1 MNAMELSARLSLDAS
16 NFHKGMQNAES
27 GFKSFG
33 NRLKSIGGAM
43 VKTVVAGAAAAT
55 AAFVAVGKRS
65 IDAYA
70 NYEQLTGGIETLFK
84 TSAKT
89 MMKYAEQAYKT
100 SGVSA
105 NKYMEMSTSFAASLI
120 SGLKGDTAKAAE
132 MANMAIVDMSDNANK
147 MGTDLTMIQNAYQGF
162 AKQNYTMLDNLK
174 LGYGGTKTEMER
186 LLADAGKLT
195 GKKFNV
201 SNFAD
206 IVQAIHAIQTQMDIT
221 GTTSKEASTTI
232 SGSMNMVKAA
242 WEDML
247 VEMSKPQEASKGFKF
262 IQDESEATAKSITKG
277 PQAATQKFIAS
288 VKTML
293 GNVLPAVRNFIS
305 NFGDVVAA
313 IAPMIGEELPQLL
326 ADFLPKFFEAG
337 KNLVVGIGR
346 GITKA
351 FQTFKWPTW
360 KEVQAG
366 AQKAWQG
373 IQQGVETLG
382 GLVFGTDPDTGAV
395 KWPTWKDVKAGAQ
408 AAWDAIRNEA
418 AHLVGAVVYGTDENG
433 QVKWPEWD
441 GNTSDAQKVWDTV
454 VAGASKIGSAFGAII
469 YGTDEQGQV
478 KWPEWDNDTSG
489 LQKVWDTIKQ
499 AASNAGDAIGAL
511 VYGKDGETGEVKW
524 PDWDGDTTGL
534 QKIWETVKQAASN
547 VTDTIGAFV
556 YGKDEATG
564 KVQWPNW
571 DGDTSGA
578 EKVWDT
584 IKQAASGLTDEVGS
598 FVYGTDG
605 ATGKVNWPKWD
616 EDTSDL
622 SKIWETVK
630 GAAAKI
636 GNDIGGFVFGSDEAT
651 GKVNWPKWDGDTSGA
666 DEVWNAVKEYAAGLA
681 GLVFGKNDATGEIN
695 YPDPNKLGQDIN
707 SWWNEK
713 VLPAISSV
721 GQLVFGEPEIGD
733 ADGSGTTQ
741 KINNWWE
748 SIVKPGLKLVAD
760 FSLGVLGFDN
770 FEQLSTQVYSW
781 FQDKFGWLYEL
792 LGVDK
797 KPSEHNYSEEQ
808 YRMDRAGYE
817 ATLTT
822 KPETVSGA
830 GAQYVISQIKAID
843 DLLKGGT
850 AKEFTQFANEMIAM
864 SDTSG
869 GKGLFSE
876 QTIEALNAMKEAGEA
891 TPNELQALAQMV
903 QGDLMNAITGIGN
916 GFTEAQG
923 QVNNFATSLASLP
936 RNIDIVVNFIPGTR
950 IGGYSGSFNTVG
962 QFKFPGLPHA
972 KGDWNIPYNNYPA
985 ILHRDEMVLTASQA
999 RQYREGQSNGIDA
1012 ATLASAMRSAVLDLT
1027 MEFNGREVG
1036 RMFGDSTTARVN
1048 RNIGQINR
1056 RRRYG
1061 YGG

>member
-16 NFHKGMQNAES
+16 NFNKGMQNAES

-89 MMKYAEQAYKT
+89 MMKYADQAYKT

-120 SGLKGDTAKAAE
+120 SGLGGDTAKAAD

-147 MGTDLTMIQNAYQGF
+147 MGTDLAMIQNAYQGF

-186 LLADAGKLT
+186 LLADASKLT

-247 VEMSKPQEASKGFKF
+247 VEMSKPQEASKGFMF
-262 IQDESEATAKSITKG
+262 MQDESEATAKAITKG
-277 PQAATQKFIAS
+277 PQAATQKFISS

-373 IQQGVETLG
+373 IQKGVETLG
-382 GLVFGTDPDTGAV
+382 GLIFGTDPDTGSI
-395 KWPTWKDVKAGAQ
+395 KWPTWKDVGKFAENAWNTIVEGVKGLGKIVFGDNVDITIGWPTWGEIGSAITDAWNAIIAGVNSLGKIVFGTKVDGTVDWPTWDKVNAVVTDGWNAIVAGVNSLGKIVFGEKVDGTVDWPTWDKASGIVTEGWNAIVAGVGQLARVVFGEKVDGTIDWPSWDSVSATVTEGWNAIVAGVGGLAKIIFGTKVDGTINWPTWDTVSDAATQAWNTIVAGAADLKGLVMGDVPAVKVFDDLLTSWNTLHDTIVEKTIDIGKRFFGNADPTVVSTAIKGIGDAIIPLAAGLATAGFIANFGKFIEGIKKLFDVGMKDTNWVAIAIGAIATLATYIMQNWDDFGPKFEAIGGWITDNIITPVSTAISKIQDIINKVKEFLGLGGNEPSGAVLSEEQIGGIQKAFENWQEVSKWDFEEGFKAFDKFKETLKSAMTEAGFSNKEIENTFKGIEDALNKGDVAGIQNIISNLNSTSGAAQ
-408 AAWDAIRNEA
+408 AAEDA
-418 AHLVGAVVYGTDENG
+418 V
-433 QVKWPEWD
+433 
-441 GNTSDAQKVWDTV
+441 
-454 VAGASKIGSAFGAII
+454 
-469 YGTDEQGQV
+469 
-478 KWPEWDNDTSG
+478 
-489 LQKVWDTIKQ
+489 
-499 AASNAGDAIGAL
+499 
-511 VYGKDGETGEVKW
+511 
-524 PDWDGDTTGL
+524 
-534 QKIWETVKQAASN
+534 
-547 VTDTIGAFV
+547 
-556 YGKDEATG
+556 
-564 KVQWPNW
+564 
-571 DGDTSGA
+571 
-578 EKVWDT
+578 
-584 IKQAASGLTDEVGS
+584 
-598 FVYGTDG
+598 
-605 ATGKVNWPKWD
+605 
-616 EDTSDL
+616 
-622 SKIWETVK
+622 
-630 GAAAKI
+630 
-636 GNDIGGFVFGSDEAT
+636 
-651 GKVNWPKWDGDTSGA
+651 
-666 DEVWNAVKEYAAGLA
+666 NAVKEAAEAAAGDYNINFNVTTTGTIPNTLYAPA
-681 GLVFGKNDATGEIN
+681 GGGIAPTRPRGI
-695 YPDPNKLGQDIN
+695 
-707 SWWNEK
+707 
-713 VLPAISSV
+713 
-721 GQLVFGEPEIGD
+721 
-733 ADGSGTTQ
+733 
-741 KINNWWE
+741 
-748 SIVKPGLKLVAD
+748 
-760 FSLGVLGFDN
+760 
-770 FEQLSTQVYSW
+770 
-781 FQDKFGWLYEL
+781 
-792 LGVDK
+792 K
-797 KPSEHNYSEEQ
+797 K
-808 YRMDRAGYE
+808 
-817 ATLTT
+817 
-822 KPETVSGA
+822 
-830 GAQYVISQIKAID
+830 
-843 DLLKGGT
+843 
-850 AKEFTQFANEMIAM
+850 
-864 SDTSG
+864 
-869 GKGLFSE
+869 
-876 QTIEALNAMKEAGEA
+876 
-891 TPNELQALAQMV
+891 
-903 QGDLMNAITGIGN
+903 
-916 GFTEAQG
+916 
-923 QVNNFATSLASLP
+923 
-936 RNIDIVVNFIPGTR
+936 
-950 IGGYSGSFNTVG
+950 
-962 QFKFPGLPHA
+962 A
-972 KGDWNIPYNNYPA
+972 KGDWNIPYDNYPA

-999 RQYREGQSNGIDA
+999 RQYREGQNSGIDA

>member
-89 MMKYAEQAYKT
+89 MMKYADQAYKT

-120 SGLKGDTAKAAE
+120 SGLGGDTAKAAD

-247 VEMSKPQEASKGFKF
+247 VEMSKPQEASNGFRF
-262 IQDESEATAKSITKG
+262 MQDESEATAKAITKG
-277 PQAATQKFIAS
+277 PQAATQKFISS

-373 IQQGVETLG
+373 IQKGVETLG
-382 GLVFGTDPDTGAV
+382 GLVFGTD
-395 KWPTWKDVKAGAQ
+395 K
-408 AAWDAIRNEA
+408 E
-418 AHLVGAVVYGTDENG
+418 
-433 QVKWPEWD
+433 
-441 GNTSDAQKVWDTV
+441 
-454 VAGASKIGSAFGAII
+454 
-469 YGTDEQGQV
+469 
-478 KWPEWDNDTSG
+478 
-489 LQKVWDTIKQ
+489 
-499 AASNAGDAIGAL
+499 
-511 VYGKDGETGEVKW
+511 
-524 PDWDGDTTGL
+524 
-534 QKIWETVKQAASN
+534 
-547 VTDTIGAFV
+547 
-556 YGKDEATG
+556 
-564 KVQWPNW
+564 
-571 DGDTSGA
+571 
-578 EKVWDT
+578 
-584 IKQAASGLTDEVGS
+584 
-598 FVYGTDG
+598 
-605 ATGKVNWPKWD
+605 GKVNWPTWD
-616 EDTSDL
+616 TVRSAATNAWNAIKAGALEFAGLVFGKKEDGTVDWPTWEDVSATATAAWNTIKANALEFAGLVFGKKEDGTVDWPTWEDVSSAASGAWEAIKANALAFGGLVFGKKADGTVDWPDWSDVQGAAN
-622 SKIWETVK
+622 SAWETIK
-630 GAAAKI
+630 SGAL
-636 GNDIGGFVFGSDEAT
+636 GLGGLVFGKKSDGTVDWPDWSDVQEAANSAWET
-651 GKVNWPKWDGDTSGA
+651 IKSGA
-666 DEVWNAVKEYAAGLA
+666 LGLA
-681 GLVFGKNDATGEIN
+681 GLVFGNKSNGTVDWPTWSDVSAAAEAAWQEICGRAAALTGFVFGDTANAASVFDSILTSW
-695 YPDPNKLGQDIN
+695 NKLHDTITQGAINISTYFFDTADPTVVSTAIKGIADAIIPLAAGLATAGFIANFGKFIEGIKKLFDIGLKDTNWVAIAIGAIATLATYIMQNWDDFGPKFEAIGGWITDNIITPVSTAISKIQDIIN
-707 SWWNEK
+707 KVKEFLGLGGNEPSGA
-713 VLPAISSV
+713 VL
-721 GQLVFGEPEIGD
+721 
-733 ADGSGTTQ
+733 
-741 KINNWWE
+741 
-748 SIVKPGLKLVAD
+748 
-760 FSLGVLGFDN
+760 
-770 FEQLSTQVYSW
+770 
-781 FQDKFGWLYEL
+781 
-792 LGVDK
+792 
-797 KPSEHNYSEEQ
+797 SEEQ
-808 YRMDRAGYE
+808 IGGIQKAFENWQEVSKWDFEEGFKAFDKFKETLKGAMTEAGFSKKE
-817 ATLTT
+817 IENTFKGIDDALNNGDVAGIQNIISNLNST
-822 KPETVSGA
+822 SGA
-830 GAQYVISQIKAID
+830 AQAAEDAV
-843 DLLKGGT
+843 
-850 AKEFTQFANEMIAM
+850 
-864 SDTSG
+864 
-869 GKGLFSE
+869 
-876 QTIEALNAMKEAGEA
+876 NAVKEAAEA
-891 TPNELQALAQMV
+891 AAGDYNINFNVTTTGTIPNTLYAPA
-903 QGDLMNAITGIGN
+903 GGGIAP
-916 GFTEAQG
+916 TR
-923 QVNNFATSLASLP
+923 P
-936 RNIDIVVNFIPGTR
+936 RGI
-950 IGGYSGSFNTVG
+950 
-962 QFKFPGLPHA
+962 KKA
-972 KGDWNIPYNNYPA
+972 KGDWNIPYDNYPA

-999 RQYREGQSNGIDA
+999 RQYREGQNSGIDA